1 MEKVHVSKRLLI
13 GLVAVSAGSL
23 LAVAFLLGRSS
34 APSTPPEGPARARE
48 AAAYSPETRPAG
60 GSTLAPTPVE
70 ARGSEFVSAYPAPET
85 TPVLPGDRGLSQG
98 APLAPM
104 PSAAGDAPA
113 MGSSPGGVDP
123 ASVAVAKYLDAVDQ
137 IQPAN
142 VSGGAESIA
151 GEMAAALARG
161 DTTGLDGM
169 IRDSEAA
176 RERLAALR
184 PPEACSTHHRETLG
198 SLDEAL
204 EMLRSLK
211 GAMES
216 PDPAAALANV
226 ASRANTLRTRAE
238 ALQNEDR
245 ALRQRYGLARSLHST
260 P

>member
-1 MEKVHVSKRLLI
+1 MEKVPVSKRLLI

-48 AAAYSPETRPAG
+48 AAAYSPETRSAG
-60 GSTLAPTPVE
+60 GSTLAPTP
-70 ARGSEFVSAYPAPET
+70 AAALGSDPLGAYPASQT
-85 TPVLPGDRGLSQG
+85 VPVLSADRTVSREL
-98 APLAPM
+98 PLAPM
-104 PSAAGDAPA
+104 PPATLDAPA
-113 MGSSPGGVDP
+113 MGNSPGAIDP
-123 ASVAVAKYLDAVDQ
+123 ASAAVAKYLDAVDQ

-161 DTTGLDGM
+161 DTSGLDGM

-176 RERLAALR
+176 RQRLAALR
-184 PPEACSTHHRETLG
+184 PPETCAAHHRETLG
-198 SLDEAL
+198 SLDDAL
-204 EMLRSLK
+204 EMLKSLK
-211 GAMES
+211 SAMES
-216 PDPAAALANV
+216 SDPAGALANV

-245 ALRQRYGLARSLHST
+245 ALRQRYGLSR
-260 P
+260 

>member
-34 APSTPPEGPARARE
+34 APNTPPEGPARVRE
-48 AAAYSPETRPAG
+48 AAAYSPGTRSAG
-60 GSTLAPTPVE
+60 DSTLQPTPV
-70 ARGSEFVSAYPAPET
+70 ATRVSDLLGGYPASESVPALPE
-85 TPVLPGDRGLSQG
+85 DRTVSQ
-98 APLAPM
+98 APPLAPM
-104 PSAAGDAPA
+104 PPASDAPA
-113 MGSSPGGVDP
+113 MGSTPGAIDP
-123 ASVAVAKYLDAVDQ
+123 ASAAVAKYLDAVDQ

-161 DTTGLDGM
+161 DTSGLDGM

-176 RERLAALR
+176 RQRLAALR
-184 PPEACSTHHRETLG
+184 PPDGCATHHRETLG
-198 SLDEAL
+198 SLDDAL

-216 PDPAAALANV
+216 SDPAAALANV

-245 ALRQRYGLARSLHST
+245 ALRQRYGLSR
-260 P
+260 

>member
-34 APSTPPEGPARARE
+34 IPDTPTEGPARGRE
-48 AAAYSPETRPAG
+48 AAAYSPETRSAG
-60 GSTLAPTPVE
+60 GSTLAPTPAA
-70 ARGSEFVSAYPAPET
+70 ARGLDLQSAYPASESV
-85 TPVLPGDRGLSQG
+85 PVFSEDRAVSQG
-98 APLAPM
+98 SPLAPM
-104 PSAAGDAPA
+104 PPAAGDAPA
-113 MGSSPGGVDP
+113 MGSAPCAIDP
-123 ASVAVAKYLDAVDQ
+123 ASAAVAKYLDAVDQ

-161 DTTGLDGM
+161 DTSGLNGM

-184 PPEACSTHHRETLG
+184 PPEACAAHHRETLG
-198 SLDEAL
+198 SLDDAL

-211 GAMES
+211 SAMES

-226 ASRANTLRTRAE
+226 ASRASTLRTRAE

-245 ALRQRYGLARSLHST
+245 ALRQRYGLSR
-260 P
+260 

>member
-23 LAVAFLLGRSS
+23 LAVAFLIGRSS
-34 APSTPPEGPARARE
+34 APKTPPEGPARVRE
-48 AAAYSPETRPAG
+48 AAAYSPGTRSAG
-60 GSTLAPTPVE
+60 GTALQPTPVA
-70 ARGSEFVSAYPAPET
+70 ARGSDLLGRYQASESVPALPEDRTVSQAPPLSAMPPAT
-85 TPVLPGDRGLSQG
+85 I
-98 APLAPM
+98 
-104 PSAAGDAPA
+104 DAPA
-113 MGSSPGGVDP
+113 MGNSPGAIDP
-123 ASVAVAKYLDAVDQ
+123 ASAAVAKYLDAVDQ

-161 DTTGLDGM
+161 DTSGLDGM

-176 RERLAALR
+176 RQRLAALR
-184 PPEACSTHHRETLG
+184 PPEACAAHHRETLG
-198 SLDEAL
+198 SLDDAL

-211 GAMES
+211 SAMES
-216 PDPAAALANV
+216 SDPAAALANV

-245 ALRQRYGLARSLHST
+245 ALRQRYGLSR
-260 P
+260 